1 MTQPTVHLYTIYPPM
16 WDDYSRQTPL
26 QVMGCLLYWRLC
38 GNPTIEVMEGERR
51 IVWPLQRPRRR
62 RRTHTHTRTRG
73 SQHSSCR
80 GLLKE
85 GGSTEVLPPPPS
97 PSYRRTLRPSNT
109 HHNRDSK
116 NPPVLNST
124 VLRLK
129 KVNSHDVDSTK
140 KYTNTQCNVHSC
152 PYDACCDVPYIC
164 LHQPCTVSL
173 TQNLKIRNTIHMFGY
188 IRYTVDL
195 I

>member
-1 MTQPTVHLYTIYPPM
+1 M

-26 QVMGCLLYWRLC
+26 QSISNGMSSILEAVWQSDYRSHGGREEDCLASS
-38 GNPTIEVMEGERR
+38 EAEEEEED
-51 IVWPLQRPRRR
+51 
-62 RRTHTHTRTRG
+62 THTHTRTRG

-85 GGSTEVLPPPPS
+85 GGSTEVLPPPS

-124 VLRLK
+124 VKRLK
-129 KVNSHDVDSTK
+129 KVNSHDVDSRKSLPTL
-140 KYTNTQCNVHSC
+140 NVMSTHVLMTPVVMYLISVC
-152 PYDACCDVPYIC
+152 PNRVRYP
-164 LHQPCTVSL
+164 LP
-173 TQNLKIRNTIHMFGY
+173 KISK
-188 IRYTVDL
+188 
-195 I
+195 

>member
-1 MTQPTVHLYTIYPPM
+1 MSSILEAVWQS
-16 WDDYSRQTPL
+16 DYRSHGGREED
-26 QVMGCLLYWRLC
+26 CLASSEAEEEEED
-38 GNPTIEVMEGERR
+38 TH
-51 IVWPLQRPRRR
+51 
-62 RRTHTHTRTRG
+62 THTHTRFPTQFLPGSAQGRG
-73 SQHSSCR
+73 FHR
-80 GLLKE
+80 G
-85 GGSTEVLPPPPS
+85 PAPPPS

-164 LHQPCTVSL
+164 LPQPCTVSL